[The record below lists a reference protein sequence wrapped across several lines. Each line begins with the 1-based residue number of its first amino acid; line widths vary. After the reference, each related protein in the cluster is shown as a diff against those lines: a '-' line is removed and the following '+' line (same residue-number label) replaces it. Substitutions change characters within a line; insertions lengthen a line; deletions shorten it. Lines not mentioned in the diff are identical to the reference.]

1 MMDIANTLK
10 GLLPKIGFTWNTL
23 LRLFYSLCG
32 WLVIGMLIPI
42 TGASGHTPVGTLR
55 RLLDWLDMPSA
66 FTLGMERW
74 CGGHSMLLAA
84 VGLGVMIISIVL
96 SCMVFEPD
104 DRVSGMEI
112 PPFCLGLLLCLQ
124 AGADPFSTVF
134 AITVAWVAVPIVY
147 QVRLGMQVWESHHR
161 RAHLYEN
168 FLKDLAFTW
177 PGAMLITLVYPLLML
192 VRLLFGGVAPN
203 TD

>member
-1 MMDIANTLK
+1 MDIANTLK

-32 WLVIGMLIPI
+32 WLVVGTLIPI

-74 CGGHSMLLAA
+74 CEGHSMLLTA

-96 SCMVFEPD
+96 SCMVFHPD

-112 PPFCLGLLLCLQ
+112 PPFCLGLLLYFQ
-124 AGADPFSTVF
+124 AGFGPSSAGWV
-134 AITVAWVAVPIVY
+134 IVAWVAVPIVY

-161 RAHLYEN
+161 RARLYEN

-177 PGAMLITLVYPLLML
+177 PVAMLLTLAYPLLML
-192 VRLLFGGVAPN
+192 VRLLFGGVTPN

>member
-1 MMDIANTLK
+1 MA
-10 GLLPKIGFTWNTL
+10 
-23 LRLFYSLCG
+23 LFYSLCG
-32 WLVIGMLIPI
+32 WLVVGTLIPI

-74 CGGHSMLLAA
+74 CDGHSMLLAA
-84 VGLGVMIISIVL
+84 VGFGVMIMSIVL
-96 SCMVFEPD
+96 SCMVFHPD

-112 PPFCLGLLLCLQ
+112 PPFCLGLLLYFQ
-124 AGADPFSTVF
+124 AGFGPSSAGWV
-134 AITVAWVAVPIVY
+134 IVAWVAVPIVY

-177 PGAMLITLVYPLLML
+177 PVAMLLTLAYPLLML
-192 VRLLFGGVAPN
+192 VRLLFGGVTPN

>member
-32 WLVIGMLIPI
+32 WLVIGTLIPI

-74 CGGHSMLLAA
+74 CDGHSMLLTA

-96 SCMVFEPD
+96 SCMVFHPD

-112 PPFCLGLLLCLQ
+112 PPFCLGLLLYFQ
-124 AGADPFSTVF
+124 AGFGPSSAGWV
-134 AITVAWVAVPIVY
+134 IVAWVAVPIVY

-161 RAHLYEN
+161 LAHLYEN

-177 PGAMLITLVYPLLML
+177 PVAMLLTLAYPLLML
-192 VRLLFGGVAPN
+192 VRLLFGGVTPN

>member
-1 MMDIANTLK
+1 MDIANTLK

-32 WLVIGMLIPI
+32 WLVVGTLIPI

-74 CGGHSMLLAA
+74 CEGHSMLLTA

-96 SCMVFEPD
+96 SCMVFHPD

-112 PPFCLGLLLCLQ
+112 PPFCLGLLLYFQ
-124 AGADPFSTVF
+124 AGFGPSSAGWV
-134 AITVAWVAVPIVY
+134 IVAWVAVPIVY

-177 PGAMLITLVYPLLML
+177 PVAMLLTLAYPLLML
-192 VRLLFGGVAPN
+192 VRLLFGGVTPN
-203 TD
+203 NN

>member
-32 WLVIGMLIPI
+32 WLVVGTLIPI

-74 CGGHSMLLAA
+74 CDGHSMLLTA
-84 VGLGVMIISIVL
+84 VGLGVMIMSIVL
-96 SCMVFEPD
+96 SCMVFHPD

-112 PPFCLGLLLCLQ
+112 PPFWLGLLLYFQ
-124 AGADPFSTVF
+124 AGFGPSSAGWV
-134 AITVAWVAVPIVY
+134 IVAWVAVPIVY

-161 RAHLYEN
+161 LAHLYEG
-168 FLKDLAFTW
+168 FLMDLAFTW
-177 PGAMLITLVYPLLML
+177 PVAMLLTLTYPLLML

>member
-32 WLVIGMLIPI
+32 WLVIGTLIPI

-74 CGGHSMLLAA
+74 CEGHSMLLTA

-96 SCMVFEPD
+96 SCMVFHPD

-112 PPFCLGLLLCLQ
+112 PPFCLGLLLYFQ
-124 AGADPFSTVF
+124 AGFGPSSAGWV
-134 AITVAWVAVPIVY
+134 IVAWVAVPIVY

-177 PGAMLITLVYPLLML
+177 PVAMLLTLAYPLLML
-192 VRLLFGGVAPN
+192 VRLLFGGVTPN

>member
-32 WLVIGMLIPI
+32 WLVVGTLIPI

-74 CGGHSMLLAA
+74 CDGHSMLLTA
-84 VGLGVMIISIVL
+84 VGLGVMIMSIVL
-96 SCMVFEPD
+96 SCMVFHPD

-112 PPFCLGLLLCLQ
+112 PPFCLGLLLYFQ
-124 AGADPFSTVF
+124 AGFGPSSAGWV
-134 AITVAWVAVPIVY
+134 IVAWVAVPIVY

-161 RAHLYEN
+161 LAHLYEG
-168 FLKDLAFTW
+168 FLMDLAFTW
-177 PGAMLITLVYPLLML
+177 PVAMLLTLAYPLLML